1 MKGKAMAILAASTL
15 IAGSLRAQGGEPQRG
30 QPQRGQPQRG
40 QPQRGEPQRGRG
52 APLPQ
57 TPPRTMP
64 PVGGGFIPQHGPP
77 PAPARPTQQAT
88 RPETRP
94 PVAAS
99 PGRPTPQPPPRVI
112 ENRPGHP
119 NAPHVEVEGGRWV
132 GHETGRGDAN
142 FHLDRPWE
150 HGHFPGAIGA
160 TRIYR
165 LTGGGPQ
172 RFGFNGFFF
181 SVAPYDYAYCNDWL
195 WDTDDIL
202 LYDDP
207 DHPGWYLAYNV
218 RTGTYVHVLYL
229 GL

>member
-1 MKGKAMAILAASTL
+1 
-15 IAGSLRAQGGEPQRG
+15 
-30 QPQRGQPQRG
+30 
-40 QPQRGEPQRGRG
+40 
-52 APLPQ
+52 
-57 TPPRTMP
+57 
-64 PVGGGFIPQHGPP
+64 V
-77 PAPARPTQQAT
+77 
-88 RPETRP
+88 TRP
-94 PVAAS
+94 PVAAT

-112 ENRPGHP
+112 EQRPGHP

-142 FHLDRPWE
+142 YHLDRPWE
-150 HGHFPGAIGA
+150 HGHFPGTIGA

-165 LTGGGPQ
+165 LAGGGPQ

-181 SVAPYDYAYCNDWL
+181 SVAPPDYAYVSDWL
-195 WDTDDIL
+195 WDSDDIL

-229 GL
+229 GP